1 MIVDFMIEGTSS
13 GQCSGD
19 GLEDIGGCRSALVLC
34 LGA

>member
-1 MIVDFMIEGTSS
+1 MIVVFMIEGTSS

-34 LGA
+34 LDA